1 MINLILLTGA
11 LIQIS
16 ADSTQQKTAMNQFT
30 PEITTQSKR
39 LVVTHDIDS
48 GLSMEI
54 QANLEAEFERMVVT
68 IDEELTLNLDA
79 HTSVNLYSKQN

>member
-1 MINLILLTGA
+1 
-11 LIQIS
+11 
-16 ADSTQQKTAMNQFT
+16 MNQFT

-79 HTSVNLYSKQN
+79 RTSVILYSKQN